1 MARKAQATVATVN
14 TVASQTE
21 SQALVAAMFALSDS
35 TLNAK
40 ALAYDLLAD
49 LKDVES
55 VNKVRD
61 TFKADYAVQYK
72 AKYPTNK
79 EADCT
84 NACNMAWSR
93 VCAYAKEKGWDKPM
107 ADGAKATK
115 AREARKAESA
125 GKVDGRTAKAKAV
138 SGVVVGKVAKA
149 GDELDA
155 AMDVI
160 RNDDMLRAAFNAWF
174 EKAKAAQQAL
184 KALAA

>member
-1 MARKAQATVATVN
+1 MARNAKAVAP
-14 TVASQTE
+14 VAAQTE
-21 SQALVAAMFALSDS
+21 SQVLVAAMFALSDS

-40 ALAYDLLAD
+40 ALAFDLLAD

-61 TFKADYAVQYK
+61 TFKADYAAAYMV
-72 AKYPTNK
+72 KYPSNK
-79 EADCT
+79 AEDCT

-93 VCAYAKEKGWDKPM
+93 VCAYAKDKGWEKPM
-107 ADGAKATK
+107 AEGAKATK
-115 AREARKAESA
+115 ARETRKVESA
-125 GKVDGRTAKAKAV
+125 GKVDGRTAKAKGKV
-138 SGVVVGKVAKA
+138 EGVVVGKVAKA
-149 GDELDA
+149 GDELDV

-174 EKAKAAQQAL
+174 EKAKAAQAAL

>member
-1 MARKAQATVATVN
+1 MARQAKNAVVAPVATV
-14 TVASQTE
+14 TD

-40 ALAYDLLAD
+40 AMAFDLLSD
-49 LKDVES
+49 LKTVDD

-79 EADCT
+79 DADCT

-93 VCAYAKEKGWDKPM
+93 VCAYAKEKGWDKPV
-107 ADGAKATK
+107 AENAKAAK
-115 AREARKAESA
+115 ARADRAA
-125 GKVDGRTAKAKAV
+125 ANVGKTDGRTAKAKAV
-138 SGVVVGKVAKA
+138 TGVVVGKVSKA

-155 AMDVI
+155 AMQVI
-160 RNDDMLRAAFNAWF
+160 RDDEMLRAAFNAWF
-174 EKAKAAQQAL
+174 EKAKAAQAAL